1 MRRPRP
7 SRKEVPYMKFVYPA
21 IFAEREDGSFH
32 VRFPDLEMCEA
43 VGRDEEEALERAK
56 EAERGWIELELSE
69 AELELPS
76 MSAESEIELKP
87 NEKLRNVSVNIRLM
101 EGYDE

>member
-1 MRRPRP
+1 
-7 SRKEVPYMKFVYPA
+7 MKFVYPG
-21 IFAEREDGSFH
+21 IIRENEDGSFY

-43 VGRDEEEALERAK
+43 TGRDLEEALENAK

-69 AELELPS
+69 DDFELPARS
-76 MSAESEIELKP
+76 ELRELCPGPGESIHTL
-87 NEKLRNVSVNIRLM
+87 SVNIRLM